1 MLNIDL
7 VKSDALGRLRPYMK
21 QAPSWCQRNAKAKR
35 DEAIRAYLAQIAPA
49 QLTAESVYGDNMVAA
64 HRKRIIGRTR
74 KQSAGDRDVADVVR
88 HQRSST
94 RMVNERS
101 SVRPPV
107 VGMRLVTVYDCP
119 AIPPESQALAVVLAF
134 ASAGR
139 ARDLF
144 DGTVSETAAPL
155 TAMAAVYVPLIP

>member
-1 MLNIDL
+1 
-7 VKSDALGRLRPYMK
+7 V
-21 QAPSWCQRNAKAKR
+21 C
-35 DEAIRAYLAQIAPA
+35 
-49 QLTAESVYGDNMVAA
+49 GDNVVAA
-64 HRKRIIGRTR
+64 HLKRIIGRKR
-74 KQSAGDRDVADVVR
+74 KHTAGGDFGDRDVTDVVR

-107 VGMRLVTVYDCP
+107 VVMRLVTVNDCP
-119 AIPPESQALAVVLAF
+119 AVPPESQALAVVLAF
-134 ASAGR
+134 ASACF

-155 TAMAAVYVPLIP
+155 SAMAAVYVPLIP